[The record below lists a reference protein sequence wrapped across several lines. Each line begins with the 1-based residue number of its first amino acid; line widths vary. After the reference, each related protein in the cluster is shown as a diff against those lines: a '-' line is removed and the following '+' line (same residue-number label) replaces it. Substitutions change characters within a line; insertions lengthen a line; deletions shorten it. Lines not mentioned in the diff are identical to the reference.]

1 MVSQFQCH
9 FNIHSYGKQ
18 EAVPEMT
25 VVFARHVQQEKAV
38 REGKACNLSFRNQHQ
53 SVTEANPTAIHS
65 SIPS

>member
-25 VVFARHVQQEKAV
+25 VVFAWHIQQEKAV
-38 REGKACNLSFRNQHQ
+38 RKESMQFK
-53 SVTEANPTAIHS
+53 P
-65 SIPS
+65 